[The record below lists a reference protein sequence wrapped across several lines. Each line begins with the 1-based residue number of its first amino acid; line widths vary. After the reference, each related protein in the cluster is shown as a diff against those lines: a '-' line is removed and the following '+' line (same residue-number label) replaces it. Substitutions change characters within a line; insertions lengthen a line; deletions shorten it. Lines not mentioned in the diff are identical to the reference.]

1 MSIKAYDYQ
10 KIVVLTGA
18 GISAESGI
26 STFRDAG
33 GLWEKHR
40 VEDVAT
46 PEAFDKDPKLV
57 WRFYSHRRLQ
67 AAKAKPNPAHQTLVD
82 FSRKGGNLILVTQN
96 VDVLHQR
103 ADGEGSVPTF
113 CMHGSLHQTRC
124 EKCENVFFDDH
135 AYFDEAGNFSPA
147 SSHLCS
153 DVQKNSP
160 DYLHRQLITYRDS
173 LPLSPCCGIRLRP
186 HIVWFGEIP
195 LHMDEIQKHLSE
207 CDLFISVGTSGQV
220 YPAAG
225 FLQVAK
231 MGGART
237 VCLNIDPLPQS
248 RWVDE
253 FIQGK
258 AGEKLPEFMAKLS
271 SSRA

>member
-1 MSIKAYDYQ
+1 MSMKAYDNK

-33 GLWEKHR
+33 GVWEKHR

-46 PEAFDKDPKLV
+46 PEAFDRDPKLV
-57 WRFYSHRRLQ
+57 WKFYSLRRLQ
-67 AAKAKPNPAHQTLVD
+67 AARARPNPAHQSLVD
-82 FSRKGGNLILVTQN
+82 FSRNGGNLVLITQN
-96 VDVLHQR
+96 VDVLHQC
-103 ADGEGSVPTF
+103 ADAGGNVPTY

-124 EKCENVFFDDH
+124 GSCDKIFFDDH
-135 AYFDEAGNFSPA
+135 AYFDEAGTFAPA
-147 SSHLCS
+147 SSKLCS
-153 DVQKNSP
+153 EVHKKSA
-160 DYLHRQLITYRDS
+160 DYLHHQKISYENS
-173 LPLSPCCGIRLRP
+173 LPLSPCCGKRLRP

-195 LHMDEIQKHLSE
+195 LYMDEIQKHLSE
-207 CDLFISVGTSGQV
+207 CDLFVSVGTSGQV

-231 MGGART
+231 MSGAKT
-237 VCLNIDPLPQS
+237 VCINIDPLPQN

-258 AGEKLPEFMAKLS
+258 AGEKLPAFMAKLNS
-271 SSRA
+271 SPP